1 MELLILFLGLFFGT
15 IIGASLFTEKLNR
28 IKGIN
33 EVLRGTI
40 NDLEKELD
48 ISNNKVENRDKLIK
62 DCQTDRE
69 ILFNNAAELRAKIV
83 DLENNIELLTNN
95 LSNKNKALVSDC
107 QSNN

>member
-15 IIGASLFTEKLNR
+15 IIGASLFTEELNR
-28 IKGIN
+28 IKEIN

-62 DCQTDRE
+62 DCQTDHE
-69 ILFNNAAELRAKIV
+69 ILLNNASELRAKIV

-95 LSNKNKALVSDC
+95 LSNENKALVSDC

>member
-15 IIGASLFTEKLNR
+15 IIGASLFTEELNR
-28 IKGIN
+28 VKGIN

-62 DCQTDRE
+62 DYQTDHE
-69 ILFNNAAELRAKIV
+69 ILLNNASELKTRIV

-95 LSNKNKALVSDC
+95 LSNENKALVSDC